1 MSTEEDDSRTYAV
14 ELPDKTLIVRAKT
27 NKQAVGFVA
36 RREEQRIRDLAV
48 VRIAT
53 FEDGIEAERHGVEVL
68 DATRASEDPHQL
80 GLGNL

>member
-1 MSTEEDDSRTYAV
+1 MTTEDEDTRTYAV

-27 NKQAVGFVA
+27 NKQALGYVA

-53 FEDGIEAERHGVEVL
+53 FDDGIEAERHGVEVL
-68 DATRASEDPHQL
+68 DATRAAEDPHQL